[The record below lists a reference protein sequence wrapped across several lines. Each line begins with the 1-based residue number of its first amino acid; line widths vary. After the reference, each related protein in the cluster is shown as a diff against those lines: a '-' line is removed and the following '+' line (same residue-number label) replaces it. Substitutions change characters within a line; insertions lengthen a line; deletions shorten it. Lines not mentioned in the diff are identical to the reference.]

1 MKPIPTLPKP
11 LKSVDIDTK
20 ESFNASVERSDTCA
34 VAAAGVIGEAVVAIE
49 IANTFLEKFGGD
61 SVEEI
66 RRNYE
71 GYLNY
76 IKNY

>member
-34 VAAAGVIGEAVVAIE
+34 VAAAGIIGEAVVAIE

-76 IKNY
+76 VKNY